1 MLIPFPLVIICVTTE
16 ALVNLPA
23 NMNPPMTFFV
33 YFLISVF
40 SCTSFADNRPVVV
53 LAPAA
58 WHSPIHYAEYLEQ
71 LNVAGYST
79 VSQRLPSCDSPL
91 PRDQSVAADAAF
103 IGRNL
108 LMPSIN
114 AGKRVVLV
122 MHSYS
127 GGPGAMAAKGLSVA
141 ERSAAGK
148 PGGIIGLIFIAAFIA
163 KEGQSLL
170 SGSGGKFAPWV
181 IEYVR
186 IASLTILFVIAN
198 EGLILAGRSI
208 GRIKRS
214 RELLQRC
221 SKTAQ

>member
-1 MLIPFPLVIICVTTE
+1 
-16 ALVNLPA
+16 
-23 NMNPPMTFFV
+23 MTFFI

-40 SCTSFADNRPVVV
+40 SRISLAENKPVVI

-58 WHSPIHYAEYLEQ
+58 WHSPVHYAEYLEQ

-79 VSQRLPSCDSPL
+79 VSQRLPSCDSPF
-91 PRDQSVAADAAF
+91 PRDQSVAVDAAF

-108 LMPSIN
+108 LMPLIN
-114 AGKRVVLV
+114 AGRRVVLV

-170 SGSGGKFAPWV
+170 SGGGGKFAPWV

-186 IASLTILFVIAN
+186 MPP
-198 EGLILAGRSI
+198 LII
-208 GRIKRS
+208 P
-214 RELLQRC
+214 LLNADEC
-221 SKTAQ
+221 